1 MIIAVLCLLLATA
14 LSVGAAETVIES
26 ARSDPMTIVA
36 FDRVLL
42 EPSHVT
48 GIWILCAMSAV
59 AALALVTAVANI
71 RGRRL
76 ERRLAAELDAR
87 YEDMSSTA
95 AGDAARAH
103 LLEARVA
110 ELQTW
115 VERATD
121 ERDEARAALQ
131 EAEHERETAER
142 RAREAERGPVVVPD
156 AEAERGLVV
165 VPDAGSEPVG
175 GPPSG

>member
-1 MIIAVLCLLLATA
+1 MIVAVLFLLLATA
-14 LSVGAAETVIES
+14 LSAGVVESVIES
-26 ARSDPMTIVA
+26 SRNDAMTIVA

-42 EPSHVT
+42 EPGTHA
-48 GIWILCAMSAV
+48 GIWILCGVSAV
-59 AALALVTAVANI
+59 AALALVTAVAFL

-87 YEDMSSTA
+87 HQELSSKA

-115 VERATD
+115 YERALA
-121 ERDEARAALQ
+121 ERDAARAETEMAQGELTTAL
-131 EAEHERETAER
+131 R
-142 RAREAERGPVVVPD
+142 RAKQADVVVLP
-156 AEAERGLVV
+156 EA
-165 VPDAGSEPVG
+165 PSEPLGAPVS
-175 GPPSG
+175 GPAS

>member
-1 MIIAVLCLLLATA
+1 MIVSVLSLLLATA
-14 LSVGAAETVIES
+14 ISVGVVETVIES
-26 ARSDPMTIVA
+26 ARTDAVTIAV

-42 EPSHVT
+42 EPGVPA
-48 GIWILCAMSAV
+48 GIWILCGMSAV
-59 AALALVTAVANI
+59 AALALVAAGASI

-87 YEDMSSTA
+87 YGDMSSMA

-115 VERATD
+115 IERATE
-121 ERDEARAALQ
+121 ERDEARAALA
-131 EAEHERETAER
+131 EAQHETAAAER
-142 RAREAERGPVVVPD
+142 RAREAAGARPVVVVP
-156 AEAERGLVV
+156 EAPTEVV
-165 VPDAGSEPVG
+165 TEP
-175 GPPSG
+175 SSA